1 MVTITLF
8 GFFRLVRVPLKLVL
22 LTLPEKLSPTAGHGF
37 SYLNDSGMTTFIIT
51 YNKKGGGST
60 GNAIIFWKSIR

>member
-51 YNKKGGGST
+51 YNMLFHFFSFSIQGSLC
-60 GNAIIFWKSIR
+60 